1 MFKNIFRSLSYPNY
15 RNFFF
20 GQGISLIG
28 TWMQEI
34 AVGWMIYRLT
44 GSPFLLG
51 AVGFCSNIPVL
62 LLAPFAGALADR
74 VEKKKLIMINQ
85 FCAFALASCLALMT
99 YLEWY
104 NIPSIMI
111 LITLMGIVVAIDMP
125 TRQSFL
131 MEIVEKRED
140 IPNAVA
146 LNSSLV
152 HTARLLGPS
161 IGGVLIA
168 TWGESVCF
176 FLNALS
182 FLVVFFALFF
192 IKPVVRIKADHT
204 ARFIDNFK
212 AGFQYS
218 WNNDFIRS
226 TFIFVIAIS
235 ILGMVH
241 PILLPVYTRE
251 VMHGDSKMLGLLMAS
266 GGVGSLF
273 GALFLASRKNTEGLV
288 RRTSI
293 MIMIFGLALAS
304 LSLSKN
310 LYLSCLILMIAGACF
325 TFALSASNSLV
336 QLHSDEKMRG
346 RVMGIYTQCFK
357 GMTPFG
363 SGMAGTFAGLLGVKI
378 AFLISGGLSLWAG
391 FFFFKK
397 RQDPIK

>member
-1 MFKNIFRSLSYPNY
+1 
-15 RNFFF
+15 
-20 GQGISLIG
+20 
-28 TWMQEI
+28 MQEI

-44 GSPFLLG
+44 NSPFLLG

-62 LLAPFAGALADR
+62 LFAPFAGALADR
-74 VEKKKLIMINQ
+74 VQKKKLIMLNQ
-85 FCAFALASCLALMT
+85 FIAFFLSFLLALMT
-99 YLEWY
+99 YLKWY
-104 NIPSIMI
+104 NTLAIMI
-111 LITLMGIVVAIDMP
+111 VITLMGVVVAIDMP

-131 MEIVEKRED
+131 MEILEKRED
-140 IPNAVA
+140 LPNAVA

-176 FLNALS
+176 FLNAVS

-192 IKPVVRIKADHT
+192 IKPVLRIKAD
-204 ARFIDNFK
+204 RKVSFLNNLRE
-212 AGFQYS
+212 GFDYS
-218 WNNDFIRS
+218 WNHNFIRS
-226 TFIFVIAIS
+226 TLIFVIAIS
-235 ILGMVH
+235 VLGMVH

-251 VMHGDSKMLGLLMAS
+251 VMHGDSKMLGMLMAS
-266 GGVGSLF
+266 GGVGSLL
-273 GALFLASRKNTEGLV
+273 GALFLASRKDTQGLV
-288 RRTSI
+288 RRTSL

-310 LYLSCLILMIAGACF
+310 LYLSCGILMLAGACF

-336 QLHSDEKMRG
+336 QLHSAENMRG

-363 SGMAGTFAGLLGVKI
+363 SGMAGTFAGFLGVKI

-391 FFFFKK
+391 FFFLRK